1 MNEKIRIEVNTLF
14 QDAPNTKRANDLK
27 DEIISNA
34 EDKYED
40 LIKQGKNEE
49 EALQTVIKEIGNV
62 DELIEELNKNNPI
75 HTQYVEQSRKKTGL
89 IVSICVGLYILSVI
103 ACVVLDELG
112 LPDFITVSSFLSI
125 AGVSTCVLIYHFMTK
140 PKYTKYDDTIVE
152 EFKEWK
158 GKNDKNK
165 EIKKAIDSII
175 WTLTVI
181 IYLIVSFTFG
191 IWYISWIIFLIASLI
206 ENIIKLI
213 FKLGEE

>member
-1 MNEKIRIEVNTLF
+1 MNEKIRKEVNTLF
-14 QDAPNTKRANDLK
+14 RNAPNTKRANDLK

-49 EALQTVIKEIGNV
+49 EALQIVMKEIGNV

-75 HTQYVEQSRKKTGL
+75 HTQYVEEARKKTGL

-112 LPDFITVSSFLSI
+112 LPDFITASSFLSI

-158 GKNDKNK
+158 GKKDKNK
-165 EIKKAIDSII
+165 EIKKTIDSII

-181 IYLIVSFTFG
+181 IYLVVSFTFG

>member
-1 MNEKIRIEVNTLF
+1 M
-14 QDAPNTKRANDLK
+14 
-27 DEIISNA
+27 
-34 EDKYED
+34 
-40 LIKQGKNEE
+40 IKQGKNEE
-49 EALQTVIKEIGNV
+49 ESLQIVMKEIGNV

-75 HTQYVEQSRKKTGL
+75 HTQYVEEARKKTGL

-112 LPDFITVSSFLSI
+112 LPDFITASSFLSI

-158 GKNDKNK
+158 GKKDKNK
-165 EIKKAIDSII
+165 EIKKTIDSII

-181 IYLIVSFTFG
+181 IYLVVSFTFG

>member
-1 MNEKIRIEVNTLF
+1 MKEQIRKEVNILF
-14 QDAPNTKRANDLK
+14 QNAPNTKRANDLK

-40 LIKQGKNEE
+40 LVKQGTSEE
-49 EALQTVIKEIGNV
+49 EAIQTVIKEIGNV

-75 HTQYVEQSRKKTGL
+75 HTQYVEEARKKTGL
-89 IVSICVGLYILSVI
+89 IVSICVGLYILSII
-103 ACVVLDELG
+103 ACIVLDELG
-112 LPDFITVSSFLSI
+112 LPDFITASSFLSI

-140 PKYTKYDDTIVE
+140 PKYKKYDDTIVE

-158 GKNDKNK
+158 GKKDKNK
-165 EIKKAIDSII
+165 EIKKTIDSII

-181 IYLIVSFTFG
+181 VYLVISFTFK

>member
-1 MNEKIRIEVNTLF
+1 MKEKIRIEVNTLF
-14 QDAPNTKRANDLK
+14 QNAPNTKRANDLK

-40 LIKQGKNEE
+40 LIKQGKSEE
-49 EALQTVIKEIGNV
+49 EALQVVMKEIGNV

-75 HTQYVEQSRKKTGL
+75 HTQYVEEARKKTGL

-165 EIKKAIDSII
+165 EIKKTIDSII

-181 IYLIVSFTFG
+181 IYLIVSFTFR

>member
-1 MNEKIRIEVNTLF
+1 MNEKIRKEVNTLF
-14 QDAPNTKRANDLK
+14 QNAPNTKRANDLK

-40 LIKQGKNEE
+40 LIKQGKNEQ
-49 EALQTVIKEIGNV
+49 EALQTVIKEIGNI
-62 DELIEELNKNNPI
+62 DELIEELNKNNPM
-75 HTQYVEQSRKKTGL
+75 HTQYVEESRKKTAF
-89 IVSICVGLYILSVI
+89 IVSICVGLYILSIIV
-103 ACVVLDELG
+103 CVVLSELG
-112 LPDFITVSSFLSI
+112 LPDFITASSFLSI

-158 GKNDKNK
+158 GKKDKNK
-165 EIKKAIDSII
+165 EIKKTIDSII

-181 IYLIVSFTFG
+181 IYLVVSFTFG

>member
-1 MNEKIRIEVNTLF
+1 MNERIRKEVNTLF
-14 QDAPNTKRANDLK
+14 QNAPNTKRANDLK

-49 EALQTVIKEIGNV
+49 EALQIVMKEIGNV

-75 HTQYVEQSRKKTGL
+75 HIQYVEEARKKTGL

-112 LPDFITVSSFLSI
+112 LPDFITASSFLSI

-158 GKNDKNK
+158 GKKDKNK
-165 EIKKAIDSII
+165 EIKKTIDSII

-181 IYLIVSFTFG
+181 IYLVVSFTFG

>member
-1 MNEKIRIEVNTLF
+1 MNERIRKEVNTLF
-14 QDAPNTKRANDLK
+14 QNAPNTKRANDLK

-49 EALQTVIKEIGNV
+49 EALQIVIKEIGNV

-75 HTQYVEQSRKKTGL
+75 HTQYVEEARKKTGL

-112 LPDFITVSSFLSI
+112 LPDFITASSFLSI

-158 GKNDKNK
+158 GKKDKNK
-165 EIKKAIDSII
+165 EIKKTIDSII

-181 IYLIVSFTFG
+181 IYLVVSFTFG

>member
-165 EIKKAIDSII
+165 EIKKTIDSII

>member
-1 MNEKIRIEVNTLF
+1 MNEKIRKEVNTLF
-14 QDAPNTKRANDLK
+14 ENAPNTKRANDLK

-34 EDKYED
+34 EDKYDD
-40 LIKQGKNEE
+40 LMKQGKSEE
-49 EALQTVIKEIGNV
+49 EALQIVIKEIGNV

-75 HTQYVEQSRKKTGL
+75 HTAYAMEARRKTAL

-103 ACVVLDELG
+103 SCVVLEEIG
-112 LPDFITVSSFLSI
+112 VPDFITASGFLAI
-125 AGVSTCVLIYHFMTK
+125 AGVSTCILIYHFMTK
-140 PKYTKYDDTIVE
+140 PKYTKYEDTMVE

-165 EIKKAIDSII
+165 EIKKAIDSIL

-181 IYLIVSFTFG
+181 VYLVVSFTFG

-206 ENIIKLI
+206 ENIIKLM
-213 FKLGEE
+213 FKLME